1 MGKRIEL
8 MAILTL
14 DRVLTEAE
22 GLPVDEREMLE
33 GLLRQRRIET
43 WRQETAAEAKSAI
56 KAFRSGKLKSQSVEN
71 LIASLRK
78 AR

>member
-1 MGKRIEL
+1 
-8 MAILTL
+8 MATLTL

-22 GLPVDEREMLE
+22 ALPVDEQEMLE
-33 GLLRQRRIET
+33 SLLRQRRIET
-43 WRQETAAEAKSAI
+43 WRQGTAAEAKSAI

-78 AR
+78 AK

>member
-1 MGKRIEL
+1 
-8 MAILTL
+8 MASLTL
-14 DRVLTEAE
+14 DRVLTQAEA
-22 GLPVDEREMLE
+22 LPVEEQEILE

-43 WRQETAAEAKSAI
+43 WRQETADEARSAI
-56 KAFRSGKLKSQSVEN
+56 KAFRSGKLKSQPAEN